1 MMLCVSSVNYSALVN
16 FEKVSHIHPGRDLRQ
31 EDPLSPYLFI
41 LVAEGITSLIKKAV
55 ASGELHDIKICRG
68 APMMSH
74 LFFADDCFFFAGL
87 ISLKLGN

>member
-41 LVAEGITSLIKKAV
+41 LVAEGLISLIKKAV
-55 ASGELHDIKICRG
+55 ASGELHGVKIGRG
-68 APMMSH
+68 ALMVSH
-74 LFFADDCFFFAGL
+74 LPFAD
-87 ISLKLGN
+87 KLLSFL